1 MRRAIFFCWSGCLLA
16 LFFAPGAWA
25 QAEPCPVVVLSPFS
39 LQLSEVSAPASA
51 LSTTQMDKAGIQVSP
66 YQRWRQRY
74 APSDPLSSS
83 LGSVPYR
90 PAQQGSQRI
99 QQGTERLP
107 FWLEQSGIRLGED
120 SLFSYIPV
128 GWSIGSPIE
137 VFVSLFATG
146 IPASPGRRAGSE
158 KLSLTSLFSLLTI
171 SISNDSLPCGGEWR

>member
-1 MRRAIFFCWSGCLLA
+1 MRCAIFFCWLA
-16 LFFAPGAWA
+16 WVFAPGAWA
-25 QAEPCPVVVLSPFS
+25 QAEPCPAVALLPSS

-74 APSDPLSSS
+74 APSDPFSSG
-83 LGSVPYR
+83 LNNVPYR

-120 SLFSYIPV
+120 SPFFLHPDGLVYRQSY
-128 GWSIGSPIE
+128 
-137 VFVSLFATG
+137 
-146 IPASPGRRAGSE
+146 
-158 KLSLTSLFSLLTI
+158 
-171 SISNDSLPCGGEWR
+171 

>member
-25 QAEPCPVVVLSPFS
+25 QAEPCPVVVLSPSS

-74 APSDPLSSS
+74 APSDPLSSG

-120 SLFSYIPV
+120 SPFFLHPDGLVYRQSY
-128 GWSIGSPIE
+128 
-137 VFVSLFATG
+137 
-146 IPASPGRRAGSE
+146 
-158 KLSLTSLFSLLTI
+158 
-171 SISNDSLPCGGEWR
+171 